1 MEKRVQTGIAGF
13 DEMIGGG
20 FLPKHNILVTGGPGS
35 GKTTLCMEFLYNGA
49 EKYNEKGLFV
59 SLEEKQDNL
68 VENLKQGMNW
78 DFKKHIDRGSLKI
91 VTIDDYNW
99 EHLADVLQ
107 AHITRHGVKRVVI
120 DTLTLLKMNT
130 KDEFEFRRNF
140 IGLMSFL
147 ENLDCTTLI
156 TAESGTMT
164 RESANY
170 SLEEFIVDGVL
181 VLYNLPVKNQRR
193 RAIEVLK
200 MRGVK
205 HSNQLFPFKI
215 TEDGIVVYQEEI
227 L

>member
-20 FLPKHNILVTGGPGS
+20 FLPKHNILVAGGPGS
-35 GKTTLCMEFLYNGA
+35 GKTTMCMEFLYNGA
-49 EKYNEKGLFV
+49 EKYGEKGLFV
-59 SLEEKQDNL
+59 SLEEKQDKL
-68 VENLKQGMNW
+68 VENLKQGMSW
-78 DFKKHIDRGSLKI
+78 DLKKHIDRGSLKI

-156 TAESGTMT
+156 TAESGSMT
-164 RESANY
+164 REEAAY

-205 HSNQLFPFKI
+205 HSNQMFPFKI